1 MPRGAFRAKSLK
13 ASMVVS
19 KPALRAPV
27 LTAAAIA
34 AVALGGCSYFSRP
47 PARPVVQERPPEL
60 LYREGAARLDAHQ
73 WANAIVYLQEVER
86 QHPYSEWSRRAILL
100 QAYAY
105 YSGGDYNQAIGAA
118 DRFIQLYPGNPST
131 PYAYY
136 LKAQCYFEQ
145 ILDVGRD
152 QAATEQAR
160 IAFEDVVRRFPT
172 TPYAADARLKLDM
185 IRDQLAGKEMEI
197 GRYYLREAQTLAAA
211 NRFRRVVEQY
221 QTTSHVPEALYRL
234 VEADL
239 TMGLVDDATRNGAVL
254 GANFPGSAWY
264 ADAYAL
270 LTDRGFRPAL
280 APQQETRSIFR
291 RLREGF

>member
-1 MPRGAFRAKSLK
+1 
-13 ASMVVS
+13 MVVL
-19 KPALRAPV
+19 KPALRAPFHRLGLAIV
-27 LTAAAIA
+27 AIA
-34 AVALGGCSYFSRP
+34 VVALGGCSYFRRDP
-47 PARPVVQERPPEL
+47 VRPVVQERPPEL
-60 LYREGAARLDAHQ
+60 LYAEGTRRLDNHE
-73 WANAIVYLQEVER
+73 WANAVIYLQEVER
-86 QHPYSEWSRRAILL
+86 QHPYSEWSRRAILM

-105 YSGGDYNQAIGAA
+105 YSAGSYTEAISAS

-160 IAFEDVVRRFPT
+160 AAFEDVVRRFPA

-185 IRDQLAGKEMEI
+185 IRDQLAGKEMEV
-197 GRYYLREAQTLAAA
+197 GRYYLRENQTLAAS
-211 NRFRRVVEQY
+211 NRFRRVIETY
-221 QTTSHVPEALYRL
+221 QTTSHVPEALYRM

-239 TMGLVDDATRNGAVL
+239 TMGLIDDANRNGAVL
-254 GANFPGSAWY
+254 GTNFPGSAWY

-270 LTDRGFRPAL
+270 LTARGYQPAI

-291 RLREGF
+291 RMREGLF